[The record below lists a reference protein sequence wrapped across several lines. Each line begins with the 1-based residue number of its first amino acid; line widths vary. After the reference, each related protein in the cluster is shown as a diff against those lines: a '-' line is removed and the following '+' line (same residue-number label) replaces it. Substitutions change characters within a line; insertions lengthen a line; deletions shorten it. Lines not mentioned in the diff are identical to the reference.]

1 MADEGQAQG
10 GMPEGQGGM
19 PELMSFDTWI
29 ATQDDAVKTLLEARD
44 APLRNALQQEREN
57 AKGLAK
63 QIRELSGKLD
73 QNSDAAKQL
82 TELSGKLETEQK
94 RADFYEAAT
103 AAGCRNLRLAWLA
116 ASVDGLTLEQVRT
129 QHPDLFGATRPATNA
144 GNGAQQAQTGAAQ
157 GMNAFIRKA
166 DPKVSS
172 GG

>member
-10 GMPEGQGGM
+10 GTPEGQGET
-19 PELMSFDTWI
+19 PSAVSFDAWLGD
-29 ATQDDAVKTLLEARD
+29 QDETVRGLIDGHTKGLKSALET
-44 APLRNALQQEREN
+44 ERAN

-166 DPKVSS
+166 A
-172 GG
+172 GRG